1 MQGVPARW
9 WITITGKACRIMK
22 ALYFGLLKVVLCM
35 IRRNTCMDNVR
46 VYLAGPY
53 SVGNK
58 EANVV
63 TALIYAETLIKKGFC
78 PYIPHLSHYWDLE
91 YPHDYKFWLE
101 YDEHWLAVCDC
112 VLRIPGESVGA
123 DREMKFAI
131 NRGIPVCLD
140 IESLERWRK
149 ETKGAPAPA
158 DGK

>member
-1 MQGVPARW
+1 MAE
-9 WITITGKACRIMK
+9 II
-22 ALYFGLLKVVLCM
+22 
-35 IRRNTCMDNVR
+35 R

-58 EANVV
+58 EANIVK
-63 TALIYAETLIKKGFC
+63 ALVYAEHLTRKGFLV
-78 PYIPHLSHYWDLE
+78 YVPHLSHFWDLE
-91 YPHDYKFWLE
+91 YPHDAKFWLE

-140 IESLERWRK
+140 FESLEKWRK
-149 ETKGAPAPA
+149 EIKGAPAS
-158 DGK
+158 G